1 MTAQF
6 AHVPSKDQD
15 ELRAAG
21 ASSERVWTL
30 KELEILHEICK
41 PTVVIVSS
49 VYDSP
54 HRYVRF
60 SVCLTADAKPFD

>member
-6 AHVPSKDQD
+6 ARSKDQD

-30 KELEILHEICK
+30 KELEILHELCK

-49 VYDSP
+49 LYDSP

-60 SVCLTADAKPFD
+60 SVGSSVDAKSFD